1 MPPPSLL
8 GGRSSELG
16 CSNRRS
22 VGLATNEATM
32 DYDSDMDIDKY
43 NELVEAEAEEVRLNM
58 EAEAAAKDGA

>member
-8 GGRSSELG
+8 GGRSSELD

-22 VGLATNEATM
+22 VGPATDEATM
-32 DYDSDMDIDKY
+32 DYNSDMDSDEY
-43 NELVEAEAEEVRLNM
+43 NELVEAEAEEVRLNA